1 MKKSQVERTR
11 RVEKEYS
18 LEETSLFD
26 FLNGL
31 HAIQKIHVIE
41 FEANELIHDIIQNK
55 ETIKVDCK
63 LNDLIELIQLFPNC
77 EIISQTTLLSP
88 FIIQIYNQK
97 VHFILE
103 SQEYQCL
110 GIIGQLD
117 KITNRYYIQ
126 IPFSQLD
133 KYKEKFLHFPSISY
147 LIWSPQTDNLKEY
160 LTSHQMSIKIQP
172 HYFIQQHYKN
182 SPFDLSSDNVYDCIG
197 GICAGVHSILD
208 PYDTVSFNVTRLI
221 NGKQRNVYHSIIQ
234 GTLQFSITKNTFLSY
249 NSCPKVIVLYCYNS
263 APLLNKEV
271 HHGFNQTNNSMIIT
285 LLFNENKV
293 KTFVEF
299 PYCDH
304 FSLH

>member
-41 FEANELIHDIIQNK
+41 YEANELIHEIVQNK
-55 ETIKVDCK
+55 ETIKVECT
-63 LNDLIELIQLFPNC
+63 LNELIELIQLFPNC

-133 KYKEKFLHFPSISY
+133 KYKEKFFLFPSIPY
-147 LIWSPQTDNLKEY
+147 LIWSTQTDNLKEY

-172 HYFIQQHYKN
+172 HYFIQQNYKN

-197 GICAGVHSILD
+197 GICACIHSILD

-249 NSCPKVIVLYCYNS
+249 SSCPKVIVLYCYNS

-271 HHGFNQTNNSMIIT
+271 HHGFNQTNNNMIIT